1 MTTENFSFDTIAY
14 LKDGNERQRQ
24 AYFTLTNNDILSKLE
39 RFDPILVGTIPINID
54 IENSDLDI
62 ICCFADKDDFYQ
74 AVCNHFRNEK
84 NFKIA
89 EQPNLDTLAI
99 VASFN
104 IENFEIEIFGQ
115 NIPTKHQFG
124 YRHFVIEHQLLNQ
137 YGEKFRQRIVELKQ
151 QGYKTEP
158 AFGLALGLTGNPY
171 TELLKFEDGQF
182 ATQFG
187 QLPINLK

>member
-1 MTTENFSFDTIAY
+1 MTKENFSFDTIAY

-84 NFKIA
+84 NFNIT

-99 VASFN
+99 VASFY
-104 IENFEIEIFGQ
+104 IENVEIEIFGQ
-115 NIPTKHQFG
+115 NIPTKQQFG
-124 YRHFVIEHQLLNQ
+124 YRHLLIEHQLLNQ

-158 AFGLALGLTGNPY
+158 AFGLALGLTRNPY

-182 ATQFG
+182 ATQLG
-187 QLPINLK
+187 QLPIILE

>member
-1 MTTENFSFDTIAY
+1 MTTENSTFDNIDY
-14 LKDGNERQRQ
+14 LKDGNTRQRQ
-24 AYFTLTNNDILSKLE
+24 AYFTLMNNDILSKL
-39 RFDPILVGTIPINID
+39 RLFDPILVGTIPINID

-74 AVCNHFRNEK
+74 AVYNHFRNEK
-84 NFKIA
+84 NFKIS

-99 VASFN
+99 VASFY
-104 IENFEIEIFGQ
+104 IENVEIEIFGQ
-115 NIPTKHQFG
+115 NIPTKQQFG
-124 YRHFVIEHQLLNQ
+124 YRHLLIEHQLLSQ
-137 YGEKFRQRIVELKQ
+137 YGEKFRERIIELKQ

-171 TELLKFEDGQF
+171 TELLKFENGQF

-187 QLPINLK
+187 QLPIF